1 MATLLRCASSNIS
14 SGSSDPSIWRCS
26 SALGSAAM
34 KAARSSREAKPSGT
48 GSPLLPK
55 DDRRLGLVAA
65 DFLDR
70 QPVDLVRED
79 QPLVGFVDEEIGAEV
94 GDVAA
99 GLEPDGGDA
108 DVTWHIV
115 AAARSEEG
123 RVGKEWVN

>member
-1 MATLLRCASSNIS
+1 
-14 SGSSDPSIWRCS
+14 
-26 SALGSAAM
+26 M

-99 GLEPDGGDA
+99 GLEPDGGDE
-108 DVTWHIV
+108 DVTRHIV
-115 AAARSEEG
+115 AAADRKSVVEGKGVSERVRS
-123 RVGKEWVN
+123 

>member
-34 KAARSSREAKPSGT
+34 NAARASREAKPSGT
-48 GSPLLPK
+48 WRLLLPK

-79 QPLVGFVDEEIGAEV
+79 QPLVGFVD
-94 GDVAA
+94 
-99 GLEPDGGDA
+99 
-108 DVTWHIV
+108 
-115 AAARSEEG
+115 RSEEHTSELQSLM
-123 RVGKEWVN
+123 RRSYAVFCFKQKKIHHIKL